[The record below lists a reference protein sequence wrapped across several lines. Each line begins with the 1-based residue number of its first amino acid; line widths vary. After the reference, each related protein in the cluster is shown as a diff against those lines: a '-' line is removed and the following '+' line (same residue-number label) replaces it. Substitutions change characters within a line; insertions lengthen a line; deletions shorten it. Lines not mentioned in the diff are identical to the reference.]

1 MAAQEP
7 TMRLELVEH
16 TLELVAAMEALV
28 VQVVHL
34 RNQVVVAGL
43 VAILATA
50 GLVARTQVQVL
61 MAQAAAVVAV
71 AVETTVASA
80 QQAVAA

>member
-1 MAAQEP
+1 
-7 TMRLELVEH
+7 MRLELVEH